1 MRVRVRVQKMSDR
14 TGSVRQ
20 SLEHIMVIEIQS
32 FSEVA
37 VIAVHTDT
45 QEYLG
50 KILFA
55 SF

>member
-1 MRVRVRVQKMSDR
+1 MRVRFRVQKMSDR
-14 TGSVRQ
+14 TGSIRQ
-20 SLEHIMVIEIQS
+20 SLEHIMVVELQS

-45 QEYLG
+45 RILE
-50 KILFA
+50 KKMLFA